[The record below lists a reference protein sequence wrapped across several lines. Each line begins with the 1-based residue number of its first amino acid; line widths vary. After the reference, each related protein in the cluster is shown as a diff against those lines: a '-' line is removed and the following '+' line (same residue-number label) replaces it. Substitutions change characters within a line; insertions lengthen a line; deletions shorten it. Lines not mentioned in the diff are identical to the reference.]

1 MWEVA
6 YIIRYNLCNYM
17 DIAVSNAIFANV
29 AGRSDW
35 DDGRWE
41 WEESPRRDNYPNTS
55 RRHQPSPAPMLLG
68 ASPDARL
75 VSPWLGGHTP
85 GMIFKH
91 QPYWKRTNLDLFFH
105 YDRDGWFSFYLLF

>member
-1 MWEVA
+1 MFTNCMELLSLMP
-6 YIIRYNLCNYM
+6 Y
-17 DIAVSNAIFANV
+17 FANV

-41 WEESPRRDNYPNTS
+41 WEESPRRDSNSNTS
-55 RRHQPSPAPMLLG
+55 RRHHPSPMLLG

-85 GMIFKH
+85 HSSGM
-91 QPYWKRTNLDLFFH
+91 
-105 YDRDGWFSFYLLF
+105 